1 MAAARNSIVGEV
13 LSEKNWLEEPYTL
26 PRIDTNATILTH
38 FNKALQIF
46 IANSN
51 RNNRNILI
59 GIILLMHEGMYNNA
73 IAKIKNHKNLISEE
87 NRTYI
92 INRLNNIKTNR
103 THSSEIIL
111 ARHMILTNY
120 ILTSDTN
127 PQPFNISKL
136 KPVNISFPNVSHP
149 NFEYTKEFRSVFQ
162 IKQFIHNIFTNEVF
176 SKEKNEHLKTPIEN
190 TNYAKLVDILKTVND
205 IHQTTKKPPH
215 DTIEQLLL
223 TNISLRNLY
232 TVAEFISSYI
242 DFHHDFLSVSYN
254 LLQGVRKIFEDMILI
269 HIGTQE
275 IWTQKGMNTKITL
288 KRWYEGWMITLE
300 TPLRGIYTGPANKNA
315 DVSQIRCRLHMNTL
329 VDQLIAFISDL
340 RNVEYIAIDWIPLT
354 RITAQ
359 LGPTYNVKTG
369 KKQYDKNVI
378 DQLRNTLNT
387 NGVIFTFVE
396 SLSNGFYSDFLLKL
410 NETNTIGM
418 ENVTMSIAKWDA
430 APGYTRTSGINIETT
445 DYNFLEPLAIFGG
458 VANVAVVETV
468 VQSAKKVEKVDILT
482 CNFPNINNSENIII
496 TGAQE
501 LSLNSILKMCKMPYI
516 REIKEEDE
524 DDEDDDKKDK
534 VTELK
539 GVEFSNPSITPLFTL
554 LKTWTDF
561 VQVRM
566 LSCLNETDFKNK
578 IAMCTVDICCDIR
591 SRMYGIPYVMLTS
604 KKNVTLSCY
613 DLHANQTF
621 IQAQQDQRIL
631 TLAYVIYNITPLKQY
646 IEKWFNEQL
655 RILTSIRKY
664 SIDPALFF
672 GISAINNSFNIYRNE
687 TIDQY
692 IIIDT
697 ILNKLKT
704 LSNMP
709 PNHYDDSTFTY
720 IFDIIQTFPTN
731 LNEWFHRVTNTER
744 ITVDFD
750 NTYNTIRNS
759 MRNVQSH
766 LQKVHPTKPSK
777 NTMTSD
783 QECMLY
789 KEWNNIYQV
798 IKQTIVNILP
808 LNLNDN
814 IRNICI
820 ICIFVIAY
828 MENGDLTHILNMLI
842 TIQKAYMKN
851 VMETVKI
858 GIFTAV
864 NFVTVDTMQTLF
876 IPPISNIART
886 IPLEQKWE
894 IRYIA
899 LVTAEKQIWKPA
911 RDLKGGNILKLH
923 DAINIYHTILRKDT
937 NFARFM
943 KDTMLIGIILISMH
957 SKQNNPF
964 TFNIDKLNIPVSK
977 QQPKRRKTYSNNESN
992 NTSNNDT
999 SNNDISENAT
1009 SIYTFKE
1016 WSSLI
1021 RTQKLYTLSMIDYNA
1036 TFKGLV
1042 DRVKK
1047 YINILLSYFKN
1058 DNTIPS
1064 PIMDLSSLITDNTRT
1079 RPLCDT
1085 NPRSGGIRR
1094 PKCEYPNSNS
1104 NSNPNPNSN
1113 PNSNPN
1119 PISNPNPNPISN
1131 PNPNSNPNS
1140 NPNPI
1145 SNPVLTISP
1154 TSKKRLYNQQ
1164 GKGYTH
1170 KKFDTKKCKKRKQ
1183 RKHSTRRNTKK

>member
-1 MAAARNSIVGEV
+1 MAAVANVMVGEV
-13 LSEKNWLEEPYTL
+13 LAEKIWLEEPYRPL
-26 PRIDTNATILTH
+26 RIDISATILSIFNIV
-38 FNKALQIF
+38 FNKF
-46 IANSN
+46 I
-51 RNNRNILI
+51 RNTNNKNNKNILI
-59 GIILLMHEGMYNNA
+59 GILSLMDETWYTKTIELMNSHISNILQPNFE
-73 IAKIKNHKNLISEE
+73 
-87 NRTYI
+87 YI
-92 INRLNNIKTNR
+92 INRVAAIKNGAP
-103 THSSEIIL
+103 SPENIL
-111 ARHMILTNY
+111 ARNIILMNS
-120 ILTSDTN
+120 ILISDTN
-127 PQPFNISKL
+127 PQPFNTSKL
-136 KPVNISFPNVSHP
+136 KPVNNSFPNVSHP
-149 NFEYTKEFRSVFQ
+149 NFEYMKKFTSVFQ
-162 IKQFIHNIFTNEVF
+162 IKEFIHNIFTNEVF
-176 SKEKNEHLKTPIEN
+176 SKEKNEHLKTPKIKN
-190 TNYAKLVDILKTVND
+190 DYAKLVDLLKKINYM
-205 IHQTTKKPPH
+205 QQQNKKPPH
-215 DTIEQLLL
+215 ATIEQLLP
-223 TNISLRNLY
+223 TNIFLRNLY

-288 KRWYEGWMITLE
+288 KRWYDKWMITLE

-315 DVSQIRCRLHMNTL
+315 DVSQIRCRLHMNTI
-329 VDQLIAFISDL
+329 VDELIAFISDL
-340 RNVEYIAIDWIPLT
+340 RNVQNIVIDWIPLT

-378 DQLRNTLNT
+378 AQLRNTLNT

-430 APGYTRTSGINIETT
+430 APGYTRKSEINIETAE
-445 DYNFLEPLAIFGG
+445 YNFLKPLDIFGG
-458 VANVAVVETV
+458 VANVAVETV
-468 VQSAKKVEKVDILT
+468 VQSAKKVDILT

-501 LSLNSILKMCKMPYI
+501 LSLNSILKKCNMSYI

-524 DDEDDDKKDK
+524 DEEEQKDF
-534 VTELK
+534 VINLEN
-539 GVEFSNPSITPLFTL
+539 VEFSNPSIIPLFTL

-566 LSCLNETDFKNK
+566 LSLLNQTKFKNK

-604 KKNVTLSCY
+604 KNNVTLSCY

-631 TLAYVIYNITPLKQY
+631 TLAYVIYNITRLKQY
-646 IEKWFNEQL
+646 IDKWFNEQL
-655 RILTSIRKY
+655 RILKSIRGY

-687 TIDQY
+687 TINEY
-692 IIIDT
+692 IMLST
-697 ILNKLKT
+697 ITEKLLEIGKA
-704 LSNMP
+704 SNS
-709 PNHYDDSTFTY
+709 DATFTY

-766 LQKVHPTKPSK
+766 LQKVHPTQPSK
-777 NTMTSD
+777 NTMTSE
-783 QECMLY
+783 QEFMLY
-789 KEWNNIYQV
+789 TEWNNIYQV

-828 MENGDLTHILNMLI
+828 MENGDLTRILNMLI
-842 TIQKAYMKN
+842 TIQNAHMKK

-858 GIFTAV
+858 GIFTAAD
-864 NFVTVDTMQTLF
+864 FVGVATMQTLF
-876 IPPISNIART
+876 IPPISIIARS
-886 IPLEQKWE
+886 IPLEKQWE
-894 IRYIA
+894 IRYKA
-899 LVTAEKQIWKPA
+899 LVTAEKKIWKPKKN
-911 RDLKGGNILKLH
+911 DKEDTLKLY
-923 DAINIYHTILRKDT
+923 DAINIYHTILREDT
-937 NFARFM
+937 NFAGFM

-957 SKQNNPF
+957 SKNKNLF
-964 TFNIDKLNIPVSK
+964 TFDTDID
-977 QQPKRRKTYSNNESN
+977 RFT
-992 NTSNNDT
+992 NDAP
-999 SNNDISENAT
+999 ENAT
-1009 SIYTFKE
+1009 DIYIFNT
-1016 WSSLI
+1016 WSDLI
-1021 RTQKLYTLSMIDYNA
+1021 RTHKFYTLSMIDYNT

-1047 YINILLSYFKN
+1047 YISNISLTFKN
-1058 DNTIPS
+1058 YDNLLDKID
-1064 PIMDLSSLITDNTRT
+1064 IEISSLIVSIMRT
-1079 RPLCDT
+1079 RPLCDE
-1085 NPRSGGIRR
+1085 NPTGGVKR
-1094 PKCEYPNSNS
+1094 PKCEYPKVIPHSSQPKIPNIPKSSNRSRTPNILRSPNRPRTPNRPRSQSSSRSRSPYPAKS
-1104 NSNPNPNSN
+1104 NQNAGFHRKK
-1113 PNSNPN
+1113 
-1119 PISNPNPNPISN
+1119 ID
-1131 PNPNSNPNS
+1131 
-1140 NPNPI
+1140 
-1145 SNPVLTISP
+1145 TQKR
-1154 TSKKRLYNQQ
+1154 KKRKNY
-1164 GKGYTH
+1164 KHYTL
-1170 KKFDTKKCKKRKQ
+1170 KKRKQ